1 MYIYIIFVHTDVY
14 KSSYTRDLWMECC
27 ILRSIFVKWP
37 APELRHWKKDIK
49 SIRRNISQNTI
60 FFVAN
65 WKKEEKKRVEK
76 DREKNEKREKSM
88 GRAKNE
94 QLHNDHRPSPTEDLS
109 RTSRAKMSPT
119 IDISCLVFLHH
130 LTLAAAVALALLRR
144 TRGLRLHSR
153 WSRSG
158 EGKGEGWGG

>member
-27 ILRSIFVKWP
+27 ILRSFFVKWP
-37 APELRHWKKDIK
+37 APELRHWKK
-49 SIRRNISQNTI
+49 RH
-60 FFVAN
+60 
-65 WKKEEKKRVEK
+65 KKYKKKYIPKHDFLRGELKKRRKEK
-76 DREKNEKREKSM
+76 SWKRQGKNEKREKSM